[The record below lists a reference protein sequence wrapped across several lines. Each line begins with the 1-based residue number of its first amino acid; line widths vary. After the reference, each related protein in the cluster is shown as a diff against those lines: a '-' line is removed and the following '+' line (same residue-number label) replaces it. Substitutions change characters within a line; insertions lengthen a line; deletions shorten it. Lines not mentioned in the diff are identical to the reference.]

1 MKEEQRLEEE
11 KRLHVTFYTAPKLN
25 KRKTEEEGR
34 PIYDDVEKVKIQIPG
49 DRRTV
54 IGALAHDKSR
64 LNKDTGQWMT
74 YADRF
79 PKHYEAFKAG
89 QEQIGSGTPLSELS
103 WLTAAKVAELRA
115 LKITTAEALSNVNQE
130 TLGKLG
136 AEGHSLRDKAKA
148 YIENA
153 HGSADIVRLSS
164 ENDELKARLEAL
176 EKQMTSEPASSVSP
190 ENMGTPFDDWADE
203 DVANWMTE
211 NGGAPDKR
219 WKRETLLAAA
229 TELNEAL
236 SKKVA

>member
-11 KRLHVTFYTAPKLN
+11 KRLHVTFYTATKLN
-25 KRKTEEEGR
+25 KNKTEAEGR

-89 QEQIGSGTPLSELS
+89 QEQVGSGTPLSELS

-115 LKITTAEALSNVNQE
+115 LKITTAEALANVNQE
-130 TLGKLG
+130 ALGKLG
-136 AEGHSLRDKAKA
+136 SEGHALKDKAKT

-153 HGSADIVRLSS
+153 HGSADIVRLSN

-176 EKQMTSEPASSVSP
+176 EQATEPKSSVNP
-190 ENMGTPFDDWADE
+190 ENIGTPFDQWQDE
-203 DVANWMTE
+203 DIANWMTD
-211 NGGAPDKR
+211 NGGTPDKR
-219 WKRETLLAAA
+219 WKRETLLSAA